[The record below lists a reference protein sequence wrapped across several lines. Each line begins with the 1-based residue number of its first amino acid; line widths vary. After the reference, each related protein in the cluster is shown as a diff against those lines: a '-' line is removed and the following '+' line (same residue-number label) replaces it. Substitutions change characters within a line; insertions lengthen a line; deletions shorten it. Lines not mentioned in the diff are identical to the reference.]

1 MKVEGSTGGEEGAT
15 RKVQKREL
23 RNGESHNG
31 VKLRGKR
38 RTRRRVQADSSVGI
52 QRLFMACK
60 KVFKGPGTVPEPA
73 EVDMLQQLLD
83 KMRPEDVGLSTDLV
97 FFKSKSASKGTPR
110 ITYTTI
116 YKCNNFSMV
125 MFFLPPRAV
134 IPLHNH
140 PGMTV
145 FSKLL
150 LGSMHIKSY
159 DWIEPTS
166 NGLTQPDPLRLAKKV
181 EDSDF
186 TAPCDTSI
194 LYPTTGGNMHTF
206 TAITACAVLDV
217 LGPPYSIEEDRDC
230 TYYQDFPYLHHVPHG
245 ETDLTAE
252 QRDKLGWLQEIEM
265 PKDLKMDGIEYL
277 GPPIIDT

>member
-1 MKVEGSTGGEEGAT
+1 MKVEGSTGGAEGKP
-15 RKVQKREL
+15 RKVQKREF
-23 RNGESHNG
+23 RNGEGTNG
-31 VKLRGKR
+31 VKLREKR
-38 RTRRRVQADSSVGI
+38 KTRRRIQADSSAGI

-83 KMRPEDVGLSTDLV
+83 KMRPEDVGLSTDLP
-97 FFKSKSASKGTPR
+97 FFTSNNATKLTPR

-145 FSKLL
+145 FCKLL

-159 DWIEPTS
+159 DWNVTTS
-166 NGLTQPDPLRLAKKV
+166 NGLTQPDQLRLAKKV

-206 TAITACAVLDV
+206 TAITACAFLDIQ
-217 LGPPYSIEEDRDC
+217 GPPYSIEEDRDC
-230 TYYQDFPYLHHVPHG
+230 TYYQDFPYSYHVPNG
-245 ETDLTAE
+245 ETDLTA
-252 QRDKLGWLQEIEM
+252 QHKDQLGWLKEIDM

-277 GPPIIDT
+277 GPQIIYG